1 METLQLLSARVPV
14 GDVTVVAEV
23 PFAYADFQVV
33 RDLNSLEVERIREFG
48 FGNPY
53 LGAEVQRGA
62 VRYGVGVR
70 APLSTDAAAVVGFLA
85 DAERPQSTVQDFASA
100 TLSFDGV
107 RPLPRGLRLR
117 GHFAPTV
124 LVYTGDGILTQSP
137 SDPDPVLFD
146 PDPWLAF
153 SYGLMLDGELGQVRL
168 SGGLAGYEETRE
180 GFGFGFVSARAGAT
194 VDAGLLRPG
203 IAIRTKLSDNGPPKP
218 VVGFSLDLRI
228 Q

>member
-85 DAERPQSTVQDFASA
+85 DAERPQSTVQESA
-100 TLSFDGV
+100 TRRALGWTASS
-107 RPLPRGLRLR
+107 RPRRR
-117 GHFAPTV
+117 AP
-124 LVYTGDGILTQSP
+124 DRKAPSLTES
-137 SDPDPVLFD
+137 
-146 PDPWLAF
+146 
-153 SYGLMLDGELGQVRL
+153 
-168 SGGLAGYEETRE
+168 AG
-180 GFGFGFVSARAGAT
+180 
-194 VDAGLLRPG
+194 PG
-203 IAIRTKLSDNGPPKP
+203 
-218 VVGFSLDLRI
+218 
-228 Q
+228 